1 MNFKALFAKHKNN
14 ASTAALNAA
23 VVSTVVPDATQTD
36 LIAQLQADLTAS
48 QAAGEELAALQA
60 TTEASLLTVRAE
72 LAAKQTELETA
83 RAQHTA
89 ALAAKETE
97 VNTRASAMAVDLAAG
112 QGVPPAALPAVDGAA
127 GNSTEK
133 LATLRAELGKETDSR
148 KRGLLAEEIRV
159 LRHKN

>member
-1 MNFKALFAKHKNN
+1 MNFKALFKKHQE
-14 ASTAALNAA
+14 SQAAPP
-23 VVSTVVPDATQTD
+23 VTVPDATQTD

-60 TTEASLLTVRAE
+60 TTEANLLTVRAE

-97 VNTRASAMAVDLAAG
+97 VTTRASAMAVDLAAG
-112 QGVPPAALPAVDGAA
+112 QGVPPAALPAVEGAA

-159 LRHKN
+159 LRLKN